1 MRTNI
6 EIDDALMLEAQEALG
21 FTTKKATVDLA
32 LRTALRLKRQEE
44 ILGLVDKDTFWPG
57 YDPEEGE
64 PGPGDRCGSAW
75 GCARSYSDTGGLPV

>member
-6 EIDDALMLEAQEALG
+6 EIDDALMRETQEALG
-21 FTTKKATVDLA
+21 LTTKKATVDLA

-44 ILGLVDKDTFWPG
+44 VLGLVDKDTFWPG

-64 PGPGDRCGSAW
+64 SGTSDRWA
-75 GCARSYSDTGGLPV
+75 